1 MHESRSVLQPPVA
14 VRCSVFLSL
23 LPRSLL
29 LAHSLSVLYPILA
42 PSPSLFLR
50 RAIIHPPGP
59 LIAAQPTHIQCLY
72 ISAWFGGRRG
82 CANERDREREGGGGR
97 KGGERERGAELTH
110 HGNGKWD
117 AAEYRWT
124 LTGMRVRITE
134 CHPYSAG
141 LAAVSG
147 QCYRYISIITF
158 SLAAQRSAAFRYT
171 HAATPRCIAH
181 PPAVSRSHH
190 AVRFASRRIVCK
202 RDARPRLSHLR
213 FDPRLH
219 GYAGLTS
226 NLRQLLAA
234 WLDRSDGI
242 ASS

>member
-1 MHESRSVLQPPVA
+1 MLQPPVA

-23 LPRSLL
+23 FSTSLL
-29 LAHSLSVLYPILA
+29 LTLLPFSLTLPRNHPPSWTPDCGATDTHPVSVYL
-42 PSPSLFLR
+42 SLIR
-50 RAIIHPPGP
+50 RAKG
-59 LIAAQPTHIQCLY
+59 L
-72 ISAWFGGRRG
+72 
-82 CANERDREREGGGGR
+82 REREGSGREGGAGR
-97 KGGERERGAELTH
+97 ERERENESGREELTH

-171 HAATPRCIAH
+171 HSATPRCVAR
-181 PPAVSRSHH
+181 PPRRIS
-190 AVRFASRRIVCK
+190 FASRGPICIATHRMQTRRTAAPPASPI
-202 RDARPRLSHLR
+202 RPARPRLR
-213 FDPRLH
+213 
-219 GYAGLTS
+219 AV
-226 NLRQLLAA
+226 
-234 WLDRSDGI
+234 
-242 ASS
+242 